1 MRKYDSIKE
10 RCRLIGEYLVEKSST
25 VRETAKQFGISK
37 STVHKDIRE
46 KLIKVDKNLYDEA
59 VKILSKNKEER
70 HIRGGIATKNK
81 FLLLKHSDNNTGV
94 VKR

>member
-1 MRKYDSIKE
+1 MRKYDSLKE
-10 RCRLIGEYLVEKSST
+10 RCELVGEYLVSRSST

-46 KLIKVDKNLYDEA
+46 KLIKVNKRLYNEA
-59 VKILSKNKEER
+59 VKVLNKNKEER

-81 FLLLKHSDNNTGV
+81 FLLLKHTDNSINDLTH
-94 VKR
+94 